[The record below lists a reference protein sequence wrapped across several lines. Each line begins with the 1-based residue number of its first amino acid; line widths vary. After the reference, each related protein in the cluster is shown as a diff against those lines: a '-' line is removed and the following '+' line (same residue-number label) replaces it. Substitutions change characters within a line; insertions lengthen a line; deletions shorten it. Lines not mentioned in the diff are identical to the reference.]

1 MTKTVSRPAKTKIPS
16 EEGRKSE
23 SLQQISTFICVNR
36 IAFFLLLNCFLFVL
50 PITGTYVLK
59 DSLWA
64 EGERAAGSLPYIRI
78 VAFLM
83 GAQQKKKTQ
92 NLSKVP
98 SSLPDWWRL
107 VTLVSVGKQ
116 SEKAI
121 SRTLSEA
128 TDLAKTLEHKRLVSI
143 HPAAVVFQADWL
155 LHIHAWGGGGR
166 CTDTCNTQK
175 CTKSSL
181 A

>member
-1 MTKTVSRPAKTKIPS
+1 MTKTVSRPTKTKIPS

-83 GAQQKKKTQ
+83 GSQQKKKPKISARYPVASLIDEESSPWFQLENRVRKQYPEHYLKLPTEQ
-92 NLSKVP
+92 RHLST
-98 SSLPDWWRL
+98 SDW
-107 VTLVSVGKQ
+107 SQ
-116 SEKAI
+116 FI
-121 SRTLSEA
+121 
-128 TDLAKTLEHKRLVSI
+128 
-143 HPAAVVFQADWL
+143 Q
-155 LHIHAWGGGGR
+155 
-166 CTDTCNTQK
+166 QQ
-175 CTKSSL
+175 
-181 A
+181 